1 LKKLLKDTFVSK
13 MKISIIGAGYVGL
26 VQGACLSDFGFE
38 VTCIEKN
45 SEKLR
50 ELKFGRIPFYEP
62 GLDEILK
69 KNIKSGRLQFTDEYK
84 NNISNADV
92 IFICVGTPPKKNGES
107 DLSYVKQCSKEIA
120 KNLKGYT
127 VIVSKSTVPV
137 GTSKIV
143 ENIVKKIKPRN
154 LFDVVSNPEFL
165 REGSAVEDFLRP
177 DKIIIGCRSAKAE
190 VILKKVYKTLKRPY
204 VVTNNETA
212 EIIKYANNSFLANKI
227 TFINEIADLCEKIG
241 AEVEIVAK
249 AIGLDGRIGPKFLHP
264 GPGYGGSC
272 FPKDV
277 KSLIYQGN
285 KNSVDLKIVKA
296 VDLANE
302 LRIKSLFKR
311 IKEITKNKFNKIE
324 IGLLGISFKPN
335 TDDIR
340 QSPAIKL
347 AKDLSKTKAKIKI
360 YDPKGMEN
368 AKNELPKSIKFCN
381 DEYEV
386 AENSNLLVVITEW
399 NQFKNLNLSKI
410 KKIMKKPI
418 ILDLRNIYS
427 KEVKKLGF
435 QYYSI
440 GNN

>member
-1 LKKLLKDTFVSK
+1 

-26 VQGACLSDFGFE
+26 VQGACLSDFGFD

-45 SEKLR
+45 PEKLR
-50 ELKFGRIPFYEP
+50 ELKFGRVPFYEP

-92 IFICVGTPPKKNGES
+92 VFICVGTPPKKNGES
-107 DLSYVKQCSKEIA
+107 DLTYVKQCSKEIA

-143 ENIVKKIKPRN
+143 ENIIKKTKPSN
-154 LFDVVSNPEFL
+154 SFDVVSNPEFL
-165 REGSAVEDFLRP
+165 REGSAIEDFLRP
-177 DKIIIGCRSAKAE
+177 DKIIIGCRSVKAE
-190 VILKKVYKTLKRPY
+190 LILKKVYKTLNRPY
-204 VVTNNETA
+204 VVTINETA

-241 AEVEIVAK
+241 AEVEVVAK

-347 AKDLSKTKAKIKI
+347 AKDLSKTKAKVKI
-360 YDPKGMEN
+360 YDPQGMEN

-386 AENSNLLVVITEW
+386 AENSNLLVIVTEW
-399 NQFKNLNLSKI
+399 NQFKNLDLLKI

-427 KEVKKLGF
+427 KEITKFGI